1 MNYTTNQE
9 PAAAPP
15 RGLYNANSQQQM
27 FGGGANQA
35 DAGFGESHLQ
45 LPQQQ
50 EMNGQQS

>member
-15 RGLYNANSQQQM
+15 RGLYNSNSQQM

-50 EMNGQQS
+50 EMNVMQS